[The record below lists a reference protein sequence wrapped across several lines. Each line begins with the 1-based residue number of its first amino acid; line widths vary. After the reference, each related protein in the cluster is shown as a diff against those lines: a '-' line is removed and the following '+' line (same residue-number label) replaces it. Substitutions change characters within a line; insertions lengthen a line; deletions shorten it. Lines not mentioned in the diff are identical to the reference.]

1 MWVPESGSGMQSPVA
16 MAMVMQSNLR
26 AVGVNVTLQT
36 MEWGAYI
43 AKLRT
48 KEQDLFALS
57 WAAGSEDPDMVMY
70 PLFHSSQWTPNGP
83 NRAMYKNEKFDA
95 LLARGAARSPIRPS
109 ARRCTARPSA
119 SWSRTPR
126 GSSWTTRSRSPR
138 PRSACRASSST
149 RASTSAWR
157 RSASGSGGAGSV
169 GPYLARRL
177 LHLGPVLLGVSVIV
191 FMVLHLAPGDPAEVM
206 LGANANK
213 EDLDRLRPSS
223 GSTSRCTSST
233 CTGSAT
239 WLRGDLGRS
248 LWMKRPVL
256 GEVLERFKATLLL
269 TGSALLL
276 STLGG
281 IALGIASATRA
292 NSLLD
297 RLSGVASLFGASMPV
312 FWLGIVLM
320 VIFSLWLG
328 WLPASG
334 MYAPYGG
341 GGLRDLLA
349 HLVLPAVTLA
359 AASVTIIARLT
370 RATMLETLGQDYVRT
385 ARAKGLGE
393 RAVVLRHALK
403 NALIPI
409 VTVVGVQAG
418 YLLGGAVLTETVF
431 AWPGVGT
438 LVVQGIL
445 ARDMPLVQGGVLV
458 IALSFVLVNLAVD
471 PLYAWLDPR
480 IRFE

>member
-1 MWVPESGSGMQSPVA
+1 
-16 MAMVMQSNLR
+16 
-26 AVGVNVTLQT
+26 VG
-36 MEWGAYI
+36 
-43 AKLRT
+43 R
-48 KEQDLFALS
+48 F
-57 WAAGSEDPDMVMY
+57 
-70 PLFHSSQWTPNGP
+70 
-83 NRAMYKNEKFDA
+83 
-95 LLARGAARSPIRPS
+95 
-109 ARRCTARPSA
+109 
-119 SWSRTPR
+119 
-126 GSSWTTRSRSPR
+126 
-138 PRSACRASSST
+138 
-149 RASTSAWR
+149 
-157 RSASGSGGAGSV
+157 
-169 GPYLARRL
+169 LARRI
-177 LHLGPVLLGVSVIV
+177 LHLGPVLLGVSLIV

-213 EDLDRLRPSS
+213 EDLDRLRTQLGLDQPLHVQYL
-223 GSTSRCTSST
+223 
-233 CTGSAT
+233 T
-239 WLRGDLGRS
+239 WIGHVLQGDLGRS

-269 TGSALLL
+269 TGTALLL

-297 RLSGVASLFGASMPV
+297 RLSAVASLFGASMPV

-334 MYAPYGG
+334 MYASYGG

-393 RAVVLRHALK
+393 RMVVWRHALK

-471 PLYAWLDPR
+471 TLYAWLDPR
-480 IRFE
+480 IKFQ

>member
-1 MWVPESGSGMQSPVA
+1 
-16 MAMVMQSNLR
+16 
-26 AVGVNVTLQT
+26 
-36 MEWGAYI
+36 
-43 AKLRT
+43 
-48 KEQDLFALS
+48 
-57 WAAGSEDPDMVMY
+57 
-70 PLFHSSQWTPNGP
+70 
-83 NRAMYKNEKFDA
+83 
-95 LLARGAARSPIRPS
+95 
-109 ARRCTARPSA
+109 
-119 SWSRTPR
+119 
-126 GSSWTTRSRSPR
+126 
-138 PRSACRASSST
+138 
-149 RASTSAWR
+149 
-157 RSASGSGGAGSV
+157 
-169 GPYLARRL
+169 
-177 LHLGPVLLGVSVIV
+177 VLLGVSVIV
-191 FMVLHLAPGDPAEVM
+191 FLVLHLAPGDPAEVM

-213 EDLDRLRPSS
+213 EDLDRLRVQLGLDQSLHVQYL
-223 GSTSRCTSST
+223 
-233 CTGSAT
+233 T
-239 WLRGDLGRS
+239 WISHVARGDLGRS
-248 LWMKRPVL
+248 IWMKRPVL

-269 TGSALLL
+269 TGTALFL

-281 IALGIASATRA
+281 ITLGIVSATRA
-292 NSLLD
+292 NSLVD
-297 RLSGVASLFGASMPV
+297 RLSAMASLFGASMPV

-393 RAVVLRHALK
+393 RPVVWRHALK

-445 ARDMPLVQGGVLV
+445 ARDVPLVQGGVLV
-458 IALSFVLVNLAVD
+458 IAVSFVLVNLAVD
-471 PLYAWLDPR
+471 TLYAWLDPR
-480 IRFE
+480 IKFQ

>member
-1 MWVPESGSGMQSPVA
+1 M
-16 MAMVMQSNLR
+16 
-26 AVGVNVTLQT
+26 
-36 MEWGAYI
+36 
-43 AKLRT
+43 
-48 KEQDLFALS
+48 
-57 WAAGSEDPDMVMY
+57 
-70 PLFHSSQWTPNGP
+70 GP
-83 NRAMYKNEKFDA
+83 F
-95 LLARGAARSPIRPS
+95 
-109 ARRCTARPSA
+109 
-119 SWSRTPR
+119 
-126 GSSWTTRSRSPR
+126 
-138 PRSACRASSST
+138 
-149 RASTSAWR
+149 
-157 RSASGSGGAGSV
+157 
-169 GPYLARRL
+169 LARRL
-177 LHLGPVLLGVSVIV
+177 LHLGPVLLGVSLIV
-191 FMVLHLAPGDPAEVM
+191 FLVLHLAPGDPAEVM

-213 EDLDRLRPSS
+213 EDLARLRTQLGLDQPLHVQYV
-223 GSTSRCTSST
+223 
-233 CTGSAT
+233 T
-239 WLRGDLGRS
+239 WISHVARGDLGRS

-256 GEVLERFKATLLL
+256 GEVLERFKATMLL

-276 STLGG
+276 STIGG

-320 VIFSLWLG
+320 VILSLWLG

-341 GGLRDLLA
+341 GGLRDLLS
-349 HLVLPAVTLA
+349 HLILPAVTLA

-393 RAVVLRHALK
+393 RKVVWRHALK

-458 IALSFVLVNLAVD
+458 IALSFVLVNLLVD
-471 PLYAWLDPR
+471 TLYAWLDPR
-480 IRFE
+480 IKFQ